1 MKKIIL
7 ISAIAATGLFADM
20 MTDMATDAAMSKAK
34 TEARSQAV
42 KHIAGDDAMKKDLV
56 NKGADQV
63 LGKEDPVD
71 KMKSDALGS
80 VMGSGTSVPDVGG
93 MIGGAKKETSLQDQ
107 AMGMAT
113 DQVMGT
119 ESSVDKMKSD
129 ALDSV
134 VGSNASVPDVGTM
147 IGGETKETSL
157 QDQAM
162 DMAVEKAVGTDP
174 LKKAAAKEAVKSAL

>member
-63 LGKEDPVD
+63 LGKENPVD

-107 AMGMAT
+107 AM
-113 DQVMGT
+113 
-119 ESSVDKMKSD
+119 
-129 ALDSV
+129 
-134 VGSNASVPDVGTM
+134 
-147 IGGETKETSL
+147 
-157 QDQAM
+157 

>member
-20 MTDMATDAAMSKAK
+20 MTDMATDAVTSQAK

-42 KHIAGDDAMKKDLV
+42 KHIAGDDSMKKDLV

-63 LGKEDPVD
+63 LGKENPVD

-80 VMGSGTSVPDVGG
+80 VTGSKTAIPDVGG
-93 MIGGAKKETSLQDQ
+93 MLGGAKKETSLTDK
-107 AMGMAT
+107 AT
-113 DQVMGT
+113 
-119 ESSVDKMKSD
+119 
-129 ALDSV
+129 
-134 VGSNASVPDVGTM
+134 
-147 IGGETKETSL
+147 
-157 QDQAM
+157 
-162 DMAVEKAVGTDP
+162 DMAVEKTVGSDP